1 MNEEQDS
8 TMVELLKG
16 QVDYRGSW
24 TTLRNS
30 LTEYATASG
39 EYKHLVFSN
48 FRIKKRPSET
58 NLYGSRYAL

>member
-1 MNEEQDS
+1 MRRSTRKLFGLNEEQDS

-39 EYKHLVFSN
+39 EYKHLVF
-48 FRIKKRPSET
+48 
-58 NLYGSRYAL
+58 